1 MDGERHDDDAMLRDV
16 LADIRTDIREVVR
29 ESREARTTLYEGIE
43 TVARESRESNRLL
56 QEEMGRIHTQVTE
69 LRTRLGMV
77 SGIAGLF
84 GGAVVV
90 AVTKGL
96 GVFFAKG

>member
-16 LADIRTDIREVVR
+16 LADIRADVREVAR
-29 ESREARTTLYEGIE
+29 ESREARTMLHEGIE
-43 TVARESRESNRLL
+43 TVAREAREGNRLL
-56 QEEMGRIHTQVTE
+56 HEELGMLHTQVIE

-84 GGAVVV
+84 GGVLVV

-96 GVFFAKG
+96 GVLFSKG